1 MIKNKKRLIISITS
15 AAAVFILSVILVSCM
30 GLGPFGGADEDI
42 TVQDMEIFEVQRGNI
57 LQIISTTGSIDT
69 DVQNTYTLQGSGEII
84 AALKKG
90 DIFNEGDTLIE
101 LGNSDGLLKLTE
113 AEKDIELS
121 EISLKNAKLNYQKA
135 LDENHISIQLSEIN
149 TKKAEEST
157 ESALKSLESANNNA
171 SLAYENALRALENA
185 EEQLQIAQNDPA
197 TTDMQLKQYESSVE
211 SAEAQVESTKE
222 SNKSSTSQSESS
234 YNQSLLNQ
242 SSNYWNNL
250 SSEQNAENQ
259 IENTRNNIRQ
269 AEIQLELAKMNLESA
284 KEDITDNYLI
294 IAPYDG
300 VVFSSDFKVGDK
312 NSGSNSISIITC
324 DFSVKTTVGET
335 DIAKIMK
342 GDEAYITLEAYNGIE
357 FLGQV
362 DKIIPISVEEGN
374 IVSFE
379 VVISFENDEDIEIY
393 YGLSANIDII
403 AEKADNVLLVPIQS
417 VYKENGN
424 SYVDLSVSEQEKG
437 EETVERIKKV
447 EVTTGINDYYYI
459 EIMSGLKEGDKIIT
473 SRI

>member
-1 MIKNKKRLIISITS
+1 MVKNKKKLIISITS
-15 AAAVFILSVILVSCM
+15 SAVVFLISVILVSCM
-30 GLGPFGGADEDI
+30 GLGPFSGTDEDI
-42 TVQDMEIFEVQRGNI
+42 TVQDMEIFEVQRGDI
-57 LQIISTTGSIDT
+57 LQIVSTTGSIDA

-84 AALKKG
+84 AALEEG
-90 DIFNEGDTLIE
+90 DLFQKGDTLVE
-101 LGNSDGLLKLTE
+101 LDNSDGLLKLTE

-149 TKKAEEST
+149 ATKAEEST

-171 SLAYENALRALENA
+171 SIAYENALRALENA

-197 TTDMQLKQYESSVE
+197 TTDMQLKQYESDVE

-242 SSNYWNNL
+242 SSTYWNNL
-250 SSEQNAENQ
+250 SSEKNAETQ
-259 IENTRNNIRQ
+259 IENTSNNIRQ
-269 AEIQLELAKMNLESA
+269 AEIQLELAKMSLEAA
-284 KEDITDNYLI
+284 KGDITDNYII

-300 VVFSSDFKVGDK
+300 VVFSSDFTVGDQ
-312 NSGSNSISIITC
+312 SGGSNSISIIAN

-335 DIAKIMK
+335 DIAKIIK
-342 GDEAYITLEAYNGIE
+342 GDEAYVTLEAYPDTEFIGKIE
-357 FLGQV
+357 
-362 DKIIPISVEEGN
+362 KIIPISVEEGN

-379 VVISFENDEDIEIY
+379 VAISFKNDEDIEIY

-403 AEKADNVLLVPIQS
+403 TEKADNVLLVPIQS
-417 VYKENGN
+417 VYKENGK
-424 SYVDLSVSEQEKG
+424 SYVDLLVSEQEPG
-437 EETVERIKKV
+437 EETGESIKKV

-459 EIMSGLKEGDKIIT
+459 EIISGLKEGDKIIT